1 VRDWDPDGAFERTQL
16 AWQRYAF
23 GVAIVA
29 ILAMRAGLA
38 GQHHVAAFAIAAVLG
53 ALALVLQVIGPR
65 IESHRAIHLALA
77 ASLLAAAG
85 SLLLA
90 LL

>member
-1 VRDWDPDGAFERTQL
+1 MRPGDPDGAFERTQL

-23 GVAIVA
+23 GVAIIA

-38 GQHHVAAFAIAAVLG
+38 GEHDIAAFAIASVLG
-53 ALALVLQVIGPR
+53 ATSAAIAVIGPR
-65 IESHRAIHLALA
+65 VESHRAVHLALA
-77 ASLLAAAG
+77 ASLFAAAAA
-85 SLLLA
+85 LVLA